1 MEVPEEVEKL
11 DSGDYYQRLKKVL
24 YRLKQ
29 AGRQWKKKL
38 HKILMKLGFNCILTN
53 NCFFISKKKMGELL
67 SLYLF
72 ISII

>member
-38 HKILMKLGFNCILTN
+38 HKILMKLGV
-53 NCFFISKKKMGELL
+53 
-67 SLYLF
+67 
-72 ISII
+72 